1 MLKPNGV
8 RERLAAEWTRIPS
21 RERLMLALL
30 YFEGLTPTEA
40 ARALGCPVREV
51 ERTVESRLSKLL
63 GVVVA
68 PTLRSGVARRSPR
81 RKAA

>member
-1 MLKPNGV
+1 
-8 RERLAAEWTRIPS
+8 
-21 RERLMLALL
+21 MLALL

-51 ERTVESRLSKLL
+51 EYTVESRLAKLL
-63 GVVVA
+63 GLATA
-68 PTLRSGVARRSPR
+68 PALTRRRVTRREPR